1 MLEQG
6 IRLYGDPCRECG
18 FTWSMSQADA
28 EGVLAEIPGRMRTAL
43 AGSDGTARHPDL
55 TWTAAAYICHVGDNL
70 RIYAERMAG
79 AAAGAQ
85 APITEYD
92 QNELAGARRYN
103 VVPSVTALW
112 ALERAAG
119 DWQTAVALC
128 EPQTTLTFDDG
139 VTAVVGEVVLRTTL
153 DAHHHVWDVERS
165 VGSV

>member
-70 RIYAERMAG
+70 RIYTERMAG
-79 AAAGAQ
+79 AAAGEGRARST
-85 APITEYD
+85 A
-92 QNELAGARRYN
+92 ARR
-103 VVPSVTALW
+103 TAL
-112 ALERAAG
+112 LF
-119 DWQTAVALC
+119 ALC
-128 EPQTTLTFDDG
+128 
-139 VTAVVGEVVLRTTL
+139 
-153 DAHHHVWDVERS
+153 HVH
-165 VGSV
+165 GHQPGL

>member
-1 MLEQG
+1 
-6 IRLYGDPCRECG
+6 
-18 FTWSMSQADA
+18 MSQAGA
-28 EGVLAEIPGRMRTAL
+28 EGALAEIPGRMRAAL

-85 APITEYD
+85 APITEYG

-112 ALERAAG
+112 ALERATG
-119 DWQTAVALC
+119 DCKRRSPYASHKPRSL
-128 EPQTTLTFDDG
+128 LTM
-139 VTAVVGEVVLRTTL
+139 A
-153 DAHHHVWDVERS
+153 
-165 VGSV
+165 